1 MHECSDDDDGLTCE
15 SVRGEGGGSGPGGAG
30 GGDPS
35 FFAVFQFEDEIFYE
49 SAQEKN
55 IRPVNRAVAN
65 YKAVIEGSNMFFT
78 GVSAVK

>member
-15 SVRGEGGGSGPGGAG
+15 SVRGEGVKPWGGGGGA
-30 GGDPS
+30 DPS

-49 SAQEKN
+49 SAQDKN

-65 YKAVIEGSNMFFT
+65 YKAVVEGSNMFFT
-78 GVSAVK
+78 GVSVIK